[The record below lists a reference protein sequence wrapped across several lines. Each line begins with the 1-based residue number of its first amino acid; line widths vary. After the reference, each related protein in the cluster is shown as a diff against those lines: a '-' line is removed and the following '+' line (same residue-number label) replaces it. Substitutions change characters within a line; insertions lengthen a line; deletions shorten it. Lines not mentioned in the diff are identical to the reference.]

1 MKQEEKQ
8 KVRCPYCGHPV
19 NAFRTQDAECKGIF
33 MKCKNREC
41 KKVFEVRI

>member
-8 KVRCPYCGHPV
+8 KVRCPYCGYPV
-19 NAFRTQDAECKGIF
+19 NAFRARDAECKGIF